1 MNSAMILANSLV
13 SSKLDYCNSL
23 FYGLPASSLNRLQ
36 RVQNALAL
44 VVVPSVKRH
53 HHISPTLKSL
63 HWLPIIRRIDFKI
76 ASIAFKTLHN
86 KQPNYLFELLTPH
99 VPSSYLRSSD
109 KHLLVIPRIT
119 FDNGRRSF
127 SFSAPTVWNSL
138 PLHLRSC
145 TSLSMFLSGLK
156 THLFPP

>member
-1 MNSAMILANSLV
+1 MHFLHRDIHL
-13 SSKLDYCNSL
+13 L

-36 RVQNALAL
+36 RVQNALAR

-53 HHISPTLKSL
+53 HHITPPPTLKSL

-76 ASIAFKTLHN
+76 ASITFKTLHN
-86 KQPNYLFELLTPH
+86 KQPIYLFELLTPH
-99 VPSSYLRSSD
+99 VPSFYLRSSG
-109 KHLLVIPRIT
+109 KHLLVIPRNT
-119 FDNGRRSF
+119 SDNGRRSF

-145 TSLSMFLSGLK
+145 TSLPMFLSGLK
-156 THLFPP
+156 THLSKNPP